1 MTAEASSS
9 TVPVLA
15 PASLRR
21 PDGTLVATA
30 LGDLCLRCGADD
42 VGFVAIDD
50 PRVRGERDS
59 VRRAFPTA
67 RTLVAICQRMQVEN
81 VRSPQRSVANQAFH
95 TTGHEVDETCRRIV
109 LELERAGVRAGN
121 PSMAFPMELAD
132 PDDARP
138 WIVSHKVVAEAAGLG
153 RIGLH
158 RSVIHPRFGSFVLL
172 GTVVVDGEVDQYG
185 QTLTFQPCL
194 DCKLCVAAC
203 PVGAIAADGHF
214 DASACMTH
222 NYRDFLGGFVDWV
235 ERVADARNARDYRR
249 TVADG
254 ETLSMWQS
262 LAYGPNY
269 RAANCL
275 AVCPA
280 GDDVLGVFR
289 TDRASHVRDVLRPL
303 QQKNE
308 PLYVVPGSDAESFAA
323 KRFPHKPLRRVHSG
337 LRARS
342 IDGFLRAL
350 PWLFQRGR
358 SAGIRARYH
367 FDFHGEEPLQATVVI
382 ADQELE
388 VLPGHVG
395 TPDVH
400 IRARSDAWLAF
411 VGRDRSLLR
420 LLLTGQLRLRPF
432 VGGLRHLAGFGR
444 CFPA

>member
-1 MTAEASSS
+1 M
-9 TVPVLA
+9 
-15 PASLRR
+15 
-21 PDGTLVATA
+21 LVATA
-30 LGDLCLRCGADD
+30 LRELCLRCGADD
-42 VGFVAIDD
+42 AGFVSIDD
-50 PRVRGERDS
+50 PRVASERDS
-59 VRRAFPTA
+59 VLRAFPSA
-67 RTLVAICQRMQVEN
+67 RTLIAICQRMQVEN

-109 LELERAGVRAGN
+109 LDLERHGVRAGN

-138 WIVSHKVVAEAAGLG
+138 WVVSHKVVAEAAGLG

-172 GTVVVDGEVDQYG
+172 GTVVLYAGIDAHGE
-185 QTLTFQPCL
+185 TLAFQPCL

-203 PVGAIAADGHF
+203 PVGAIAADGQF

-235 ERVADARNARDYRR
+235 ERVADARDARAYRR
-249 TVADG
+249 TVDDG
-254 ETLSMWQS
+254 ETMSMWQS

-280 GDDVLGVFR
+280 GDDVLGAFR
-289 TDRASHVRDVLRPL
+289 DDRAAHVQQVLRPL
-303 QQKNE
+303 QQKQE
-308 PLYVVPGSDAESFAA
+308 PLYVVPGSDAEVFAA

-358 SAGIRARYH
+358 SAGIRAVYH
-367 FDFHGEEPLQATVVI
+367 FDFRGRQERQATVRI
-382 ADQELE
+382 ADQRLVVEAGL
-388 VLPGHVG
+388 VG
-395 TPDVH
+395 TPDVR
-400 IRARSDAWLAF
+400 IRADGDAWLGF
-411 VGRDRSLLR
+411 VGRVRSLPR
-420 LLLTGQLRLRPF
+420 LLATGDLRLRPF
-432 VGGLRHLAGFGR
+432 VRGLRHLAHFGR
-444 CFPA
+444 CFPS

>member
-1 MTAEASSS
+1 MTANAD
-9 TVPVLA
+9 L
-15 PASLRR
+15 PATSHTPPLLR
-21 PDGTLVATA
+21 PDGTILAAA
-30 LGDLCLRCGADD
+30 LRELCRRCGADD
-42 VGFVAIDD
+42 VGFVAVDD
-50 PRVRGERDS
+50 PRVAGEQDS
-59 VRRAFPTA
+59 IRRAFPNA
-67 RTLVAICQRMQVEN
+67 RSLIAVCQRMQVEN
-81 VRSPQRSVANQAFH
+81 VRSPMRSVANQAFH

-109 LELERAGVRAGN
+109 LALEERGIRAGN

-132 PDDARP
+132 PDDVRP

-172 GTVVVDGEVDQYG
+172 GTIVVDAAIDALGE
-185 QTLTFQPCL
+185 TLAYQPCL

-222 NYRDFLGGFVDWV
+222 NYRDFLGGFSDWV
-235 ERVADARNARDYRR
+235 ERIADARDSRAYRR
-249 TVADG
+249 SVDDG

-262 LAYGPNY
+262 LAFGPNY

-280 GDDVLGVFR
+280 GSDVLGTFH
-289 TDRASHVRDVLRPL
+289 DRPAVHVQQVLKPL
-303 QQKNE
+303 QKKQE
-308 PLYVVPGSDAESFAA
+308 PLYVVPGSDAETFAS
-323 KRFPHKPLRRVHSG
+323 KRYPHKPLRRVHQG

-358 SAGIRARYH
+358 SEGLRARYH
-367 FDFHGEEPLQATVVI
+367 FDFRGRQARQATVLI
-382 ADQELE
+382 TEQRIE
-388 VLPGHVG
+388 VLSGLVG
-395 TPDVH
+395 EPDV
-400 IRARSDAWLAF
+400 RLVADGEAWLRF

-420 LLLTGQLRLRPF
+420 LLVTGALRLRPF
-432 VGGLRHLAGFGR
+432 ARGLRLLARFGR
-444 CFPA
+444 CFPS